1 MDFTSTVLIILVVV
15 LLIVTLFVLFLQLR
29 KSQNSTSD
37 VTIALQNVMQIIQ
50 QEQTQM
56 AIIAQKVSALETVAQ
71 TVNSV
76 QIELRGLNEK
86 VAKVE
91 QNQTLAN
98 QSIGGLNNDLTQTG
112 MIITTKVQDVH
123 QQSVNSL
130 YQVSKSLASEL
141 AKIQKDVTEL
151 YTIARVRQEV
161 EQKIASAVS
170 RLESIIAGTQSKGS
184 AGENIVELAFAKL
197 PPEWQVRNFN
207 VNGKPVEFALRL
219 PNGLILP
226 IDSKWAATNLIEQFA
241 SASDPAE
248 QQKLKIE
255 IQRIVIQKAKEVKK
269 YIDPSV
275 TMAFGVAVVPD
286 AAYDLCAGIYPEI
299 FKLGIVLVSYSMFL
313 PYLLLVFQTVLSSEK
328 SIDIQ
333 RLGSHLKAVQD
344 SVNALQNELD
354 GRFSRAISM
363 LNNSRDEMRAYLGKA
378 SSSLTSLQISV
389 DSSGNIAALPDSTAS

>member
-29 KSQNSTSD
+29 KSQNGTSD

-98 QSIGGLNNDLTQTG
+98 QSIGGLNNDLTQAG
-112 MIITTKVQDVH
+112 MIITNKVQDVH

-151 YTIARVRQEV
+151 CTIARVRQEV

-197 PPEWQVRNFN
+197 PPEWQVRNFK

-219 PNGLILP
+219 PNGLLLP

-248 QQKLKIE
+248 QQKLKSE
-255 IQRIVIQKAKEVKK
+255 IQRIVKQKAEEVKK
-269 YIDPSV
+269 YIAPNV

-286 AAYDLCAGIYPEI
+286 AAYDLCAGIYLEI
-299 FKLGIVLVSYSMFL
+299 FESGIVLVSYSMFL
-313 PYLLLVFQTVLSSEK
+313 PYLLLVFQTVLNSKK

-333 RLGSHLKAVQD
+333 RLDSHLKAVQD

-354 GRFSRAISM
+354 GRFSKAISM
-363 LNNSRDEMRAYLGKA
+363 LNNSQNDMRAYLGKA

-389 DSSGNIAALPDSTAS
+389 ESSENIAALPDSTAS

>member
-29 KSQNSTSD
+29 KSQNGTSD

-98 QSIGGLNNDLTQTG
+98 QSIGGLNNDLTQAG
-112 MIITTKVQDVH
+112 MIITNKVQDVH

-151 YTIARVRQEV
+151 CTIARVRQEV

-197 PPEWQVRNFN
+197 PPEWQVRNFK

-219 PNGLILP
+219 PNGLLLP

-248 QQKLKIE
+248 QQKLKSE
-255 IQRIVIQKAKEVKK
+255 IQRIVKQKAEEVKK
-269 YIDPSV
+269 YIAPNV

-286 AAYDLCAGIYPEI
+286 AAYDLCAGIYLEI
-299 FKLGIVLVSYSMFL
+299 FESGIVLVSYSMFL
-313 PYLLLVFQTVLSSEK
+313 PYLLLVFQTVLNSKK

-333 RLGSHLKAVQD
+333 RLDSHLKAVQD

-354 GRFSRAISM
+354 GRFSKAISM
-363 LNNSRDEMRAYLGKA
+363 LNNSQNDMCAYLGKA

-389 DSSGNIAALPDSTAS
+389 ESSENIAALPDSTAS